1 MIGRNLRIAAGAAL
15 LLASL
20 EGGATTIYKSVDAQG
35 RVTYSDQ
42 PPLVDEVVDV
52 YEYREPPPSR
62 SALDVERIEAMREV
76 TERMAADRREREAKR
91 ARARTTGRHPQPA
104 PGGGNGFYDDDYG
117 DYDYAPGFYE
127 GYRPAVYH
135 RRVHKRRPGIHPPI
149 ARPPI
154 ARPPIGRP
162 PIGRP
167 PMGRPP
173 MGRPPEGWPADSRRA
188 TRLNQYPASLIRRH
202 YTSAARR
209 VFYGESWR

>member
-1 MIGRNLRIAAGAAL
+1 MIGKTLRIAASAIL

-35 RVTYSDQ
+35 RVTFSDQ
-42 PPLVDEVVDV
+42 PPPADEVVDV

-62 SALDVERIEAMREV
+62 SALDEERIEAMREV
-76 TERMAADRREREAKR
+76 TERMAADRREREANR
-91 ARARTTGRHPQPA
+91 TRARTTGRHPQSA
-104 PGGGNGFYDDDYG
+104 SGGGNGFYDDDYG
-117 DYDYAPGFYE
+117 DYDYSPGFYA
-127 GYRPAVYH
+127 GYGPAVHH

-154 ARPPIGRP
+154 ARPPT
-162 PIGRP
+162 
-167 PMGRPP
+167 
-173 MGRPPEGWPADSRRA
+173 GWPADSRHA